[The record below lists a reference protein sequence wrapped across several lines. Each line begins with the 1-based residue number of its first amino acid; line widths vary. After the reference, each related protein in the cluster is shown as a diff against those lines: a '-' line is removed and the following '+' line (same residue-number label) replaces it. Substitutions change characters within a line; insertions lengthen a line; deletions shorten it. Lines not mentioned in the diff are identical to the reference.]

1 MYVWFRLFDKK
12 KQKKNKERK
21 EERTE
26 GNKEKVNKE
35 KESLSSQEAHTS
47 SIYQVLNQISVLK
60 VVSNHPA
67 VFRERHTHDF
77 AGYQVQLR

>member
-1 MYVWFRLFDKK
+1 MCMYVWFRLLDEKE
-12 KQKKNKERK
+12 QEKNKERK

-35 KESLSSQEAHTS
+35 KESLSSQEAHV
-47 SIYQVLNQISVLK
+47 INQISVLK
-60 VVSNHPA
+60 LCPTIQA
-67 VFRERHTHDF
+67 VFRERQTHDF